1 MNKTRNLII
10 YFSVSGNTEKLAHR
24 IQQEIGGTLKQL
36 EPTSEYP
43 KDSYEALSERAKK
56 EKDENVRPEYKDLEI
71 DLDNFDNIFIGYPI
85 WWYTLPMILRRL
97 FDDYDF
103 SEKKIIPFNTHEGSG
118 DGETWELIKEL
129 EPKANVLEGLAVHGG
144 EVEDFPK
151 ETLENWLSELN
162 L

>member
-1 MNKTRNLII
+1 MLNDVFKRRRCVSPFPDFKKSETIGLI
-10 YFSVSGNTEKLAHR
+10 K
-24 IQQEIGGTLKQL
+24 
-36 EPTSEYP
+36 
-43 KDSYEALSERAKK
+43 
-56 EKDENVRPEYKDLEI
+56 VRPNLGFSEK
-71 DLDNFDNIFIGYPI
+71 N
-85 WWYTLPMILRRL
+85 
-97 FDDYDF
+97 YDF

-118 DGETWELIKEL
+118 DGETWEFIKEL